1 LIGLETPADGRP
13 DPIGFA
19 LATVVGGVGD
29 KFVNVR
35 IKAEREAAGVLLV
48 HGFSGIIYRFG
59 DFGTRSQVDNE
70 SFNP

>member
-35 IKAEREAAGVLLV
+35 IKAERD
-48 HGFSGIIYRFG
+48 RFG